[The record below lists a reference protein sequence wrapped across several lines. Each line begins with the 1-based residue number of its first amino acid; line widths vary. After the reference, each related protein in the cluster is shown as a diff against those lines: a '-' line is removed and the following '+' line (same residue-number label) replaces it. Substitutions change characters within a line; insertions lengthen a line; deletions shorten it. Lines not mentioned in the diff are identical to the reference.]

1 MTAGQLTEFQKQ
13 CRESIGGMLHDLGL
27 AVTYKLV
34 EGLQGSYLI
43 GRVERTRS
51 EIYIYADEAGFFVA
65 GKWFGYETQ
74 DFPDST
80 DLIARLSRDLKDK
93 LEPEH

>member
-34 EGLQGSYLI
+34 EGLQ
-43 GRVERTRS
+43 R
-51 EIYIYADEAGFFVA
+51 
-65 GKWFGYETQ
+65 
-74 DFPDST
+74 
-80 DLIARLSRDLKDK
+80 K
-93 LEPEH
+93 LPHRPGGAHPKRNIHIR